1 MSGWKNGFLQAGV
14 SLLRLWYVLSTCF
27 CLFLSSLHSS
37 FSFASPLSTVI
48 FLHSFSSTLPL
59 SPGLLGLEL
68 ATTTVGVAVTFD
80 RQWGHPRT
88 VQIHRWQRR
97 GGGRIHQPLPLPRES
112 HRLFTP
118 YTCGSVGGNDGRGG
132 SNGLFPSCARI
143 WRWRRREGWIRQPLP
158 LLCGSHHLSTP
169 IPTTTTTMGLK
180 RCRCGSGRGSG
191 STTTTRMSG
200 GVELHQRGIR
210 CWELAKRGSSGED
223 QVRVSALFYFVK
235 VIEIRSVTWLLVK
248 IMFSQAVSL
257 WGPTEKT
264 DFCVRSGHPYVKN
277 QDLPRHLVGGSWP
290 GQMRKPL
297 FTVWKDFFLL
307 VLQGTHTIF

>member
-1 MSGWKNGFLQAGV
+1 MDFCKLGFLFSACG
-14 SLLRLWYVLSTCF
+14 TCWARA
-27 CLFLSSLHSS
+27 
-37 FSFASPLSTVI
+37 FAFFSPLSTPP
-48 FLHSFSSTLPL
+48 FPSLPL
-59 SPGLLGLEL
+59 SLLSFFSTHFPPPSHSRPAFSGSS
-68 ATTTVGVAVTFD
+68 
-80 RQWGHPRT
+80 
-88 VQIHRWQRR
+88 WQRR
-97 GGGRIHQPLPLPRES
+97 RWEWRWLLIGSGGILGLCRSTGGSDGGGGRIHQPLPLPRES